1 MKANKYAQAGT
12 RMVSAL
18 AGLALAGCAITPSS
32 VVQQPTSAL
41 PVATAPVP
49 AANGAIFQSAS
60 YRPLFEDRI
69 ARHVGDV
76 LTIDILEKTNAGK
89 QASSNAAKKGSVNAS
104 IPTVTK
110 FPFNWLQGLNVA
122 ASSKVDYEDESKVNS
137 GNNFTGSI
145 TVTVI
150 DVLANGNLVV
160 SGEKQVGL
168 DKVTEYVRLS
178 GVVKPDTITA
188 GNRVAS
194 AQVADAR
201 IEYRTSSQIDS
212 AEVAGWMA
220 RFFLSFIPL

>member
-1 MKANKYAQAGT
+1 
-12 RMVSAL
+12 MVSTL

-32 VVQQPTSAL
+32 IVQQPTSAT
-41 PVATAPVP
+41 PRASAPIP
-49 AANGAIFQSAS
+49 AANGAIFQTAS

-76 LTIDILEKTNAGK
+76 LTIDIQENTSAGK
-89 QASSNAAKKGSVNAS
+89 AASSDAAKNGSVDAS

-110 FPFNWLQGLNVA
+110 FLLNWLQGLNVA
-122 ASSKVDYEDESKVNS
+122 ANSEVKYDDKSNVKSS
-137 GNNFTGSI
+137 NNFNGSI

-201 IEYRTSSQIDS
+201 IEYRTSSLIDS

>member
-1 MKANKYAQAGT
+1 MKSNKYAQAGT

-18 AGLALAGCAITPSS
+18 AALALAGCVTPSS
-32 VVQQPTSAL
+32 IVQQPTSAV
-41 PVATAPVP
+41 PVASAPVP
-49 AANGAIFQSAS
+49 AANGAIFQAAS

-89 QASSNAAKKGSVNAS
+89 QASSNAAKKGSVNSS
-104 IPTVTK
+104 IPTITK
-110 FPFNWLQGLNVA
+110 FPFNWLQGLDVA

-145 TVTVI
+145 TVTVT

-178 GVVKPDTITA
+178 GVVRPDSITA

-194 AQVADAR
+194 SQVADAR
-201 IEYRTSSQIDS
+201 IEYRTSSLVDS
-212 AEVAGWMA
+212 AEVASWMA
-220 RFFLSFIPL
+220 RFFLSFLPL

>member
-1 MKANKYAQAGT
+1 MKANKFAHAGT
-12 RMVSAL
+12 RLVSAL
-18 AGLALAGCAITPSS
+18 AGLALAACAATPSS
-32 VVQQPTSAL
+32 IVQQPTSAL
-41 PVATAPVP
+41 PVVSAPVP
-49 AANGAIFQSAS
+49 AANGAIFQAAS
-60 YRPLFEDRI
+60 YRPMFEDRI

-76 LTIDILEKTNAGK
+76 LTVVIQEKTNAGK

-110 FPFNWLQGLNVA
+110 FPFNWLQGLDVA

-188 GNRVAS
+188 GNRVFS

-201 IEYRTSSQIDS
+201 IEYRTSSLIDS
-212 AEVAGWMA
+212 AEVAGWLT
-220 RFFLSFIPL
+220 RFFLSFLPL

>member
-1 MKANKYAQAGT
+1 MKSNKYAQAGT

-32 VVQQPTSAL
+32 IVQQPTSAV
-41 PVATAPVP
+41 PVASAPVP
-49 AANGAIFQSAS
+49 AANGAIFQAAS

-104 IPTVTK
+104 IPTITK
-110 FPFNWLQGLNVA
+110 FPFNWLQGLDVA
-122 ASSKVDYEDESKVNS
+122 ASSKIDYEDESKVNS
-137 GNNFTGSI
+137 GNNFSGSI
-145 TVTVI
+145 TVTVTE
-150 DVLANGNLVV
+150 VLANGNLVV

-178 GVVKPDTITA
+178 GVVRPDSITA
-188 GNRVAS
+188 GNRVVS
-194 AQVADAR
+194 SQVADAR
-201 IEYRTSSQIDS
+201 IEYRTSSLVDS
-212 AEVAGWMA
+212 AEVASWMA
-220 RFFLSFIPL
+220 RFFLSFLPL